1 MHGSPCIRDGGY
13 VDNLH
18 PLSMIRLTSCHIGA
32 RWKQG
37 RTITGQGEDMVRSA
51 RTTCRFQEWCIDW
64 ELWRFHRVPLGMV
77 SHVCLPPGM
86 APPGVVPR
94 VWCPLAWCLV
104 HGAPCMVPPVQV
116 QGVQHGAPCA
126 AWSRKWGME
135 GANLQNLGIA
145 GRVHDGRCKCRQCRM
160 VRNAR
165 GRAEEAVGCGGSQ
178 NGMAV

>member
-1 MHGSPCIRDGGY
+1 MEAGQDHNRSGGRHGKECSY
-13 VDNLH
+13 NMQV
-18 PLSMIRLTSCHIGA
+18 S
-32 RWKQG
+32 
-37 RTITGQGEDMVRSA
+37 
-51 RTTCRFQEWCIDW
+51 
-64 ELWRFHRVPLGMV
+64 GMV
-77 SHVCLPPGM
+77 HRLGAMALSQSAPWHGVSRVSAPWHGAPWCGASCMVPPGM
-86 APPGVVPR
+86 VPR

-160 VRNAR
+160 VRDAR
-165 GRAEEAVGCGGSQ
+165 GRAEEAIGCGGSQ